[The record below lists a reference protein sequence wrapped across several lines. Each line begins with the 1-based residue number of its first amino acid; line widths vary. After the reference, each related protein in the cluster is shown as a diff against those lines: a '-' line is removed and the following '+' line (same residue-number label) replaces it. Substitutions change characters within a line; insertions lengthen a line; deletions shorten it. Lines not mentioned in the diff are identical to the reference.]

1 MSDTPNQSQKMPCW
15 VSKTLFILLLLIVT
29 IGLFCTM
36 IAGGQAAPSRAADQR
51 GIAER
56 LQKVG
61 AIDIHMVAAH
71 REPRSGEEVY
81 KAVCSAC
88 HATGVAGAPK
98 FGDAAAWAPRLAQG
112 QNALEQAPIK
122 GFTGTTGTM
131 PPQSGGA
138 ASDYEIIRA
147 AVYMVNAGGGKLKE
161 PPAPAD
167 AASK

>member
-1 MSDTPNQSQKMPCW
+1 MSDTPTQPQKMPCW
-15 VSKTLFILLLLIVT
+15 LSATLFVLVLFIVT
-29 IGLFCTM
+29 IGLFYTM
-36 IAGGQAAPSRAADQR
+36 IAGGQAAPSAPAEQR

-61 AIDIHMVAAH
+61 AIDIHIVAAN

-112 QNALEQAPIK
+112 QDALEQAPIK
-122 GFTGTTGTM
+122 GYTGSTGTM

-138 ASDYEIIRA
+138 ATDYEIIRA

-161 PPAPAD
+161 PPAPAEV
-167 AASK
+167 ASK